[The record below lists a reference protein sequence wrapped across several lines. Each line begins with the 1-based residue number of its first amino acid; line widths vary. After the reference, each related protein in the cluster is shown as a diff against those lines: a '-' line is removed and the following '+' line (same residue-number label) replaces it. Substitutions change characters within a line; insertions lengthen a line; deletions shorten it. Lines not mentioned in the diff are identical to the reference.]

1 MRRKIWS
8 ARDIDSARPVLGGE
22 GEEPRGYF
30 GGGGAER
37 GVGTGPAF
45 QAGGEGEEARDNP
58 PLHAGGEGEEL
69 PGGSDI
75 RIKEGIQQIGQTVY
89 ELPLYRFRYK
99 GREEEYAGVMAQDV
113 LEVLPEAVS
122 TGADGFYRVN
132 YSMLGIKLVR
142 LDDDGLSAAT
152 DGGEGSGVDQSDIH
166 LKDRIEQI
174 GTIEISIARR
184 D

>member
-8 ARDIDSARPVLGGE
+8 ARDIDTAAPVLGGE
-22 GEEPRGYF
+22 G
-30 GGGGAER
+30 GGTPVE
-37 GVGTGPAF
+37 
-45 QAGGEGEEARDNP
+45 
-58 PLHAGGEGEEL
+58 
-69 PGGSDI
+69 SDI
-75 RIKEGIQQIGQTVY
+75 RLKEEVRQIGSTSHA
-89 ELPLYRFRYK
+89 LPLYRFRYK

-113 LEVLPEAVS
+113 LEVMPEAVS

-142 LDDDGLSAAT
+142 LDDDGLSTAT
-152 DGGEGSGVDQSDIH
+152 DGGEGSGTDFSDIR